1 MTIVTSNDVVV
12 LTITP
17 IVCYLTQETKT
28 DPKAYL
34 VSTFIVCNVASLALY
49 IGNPTNIIVAQAF
62 RINFIQYSAWM
73 GLPTLL
79 AVGLAYLMCFVVLR
93 SHIPVHIPSP
103 PPEAEERYQIR
114 DRWGAFIGCA
124 VLLACLLGLM
134 IVPIFADVPVW
145 MLTLPFGA
153 IMIGKDMIMDLT
165 RNCRPQKTEHENIEL
180 GTGVTSEV
188 RMLRRESSNEQ
199 DVSLSSESV
208 ENKECLIGSKDA
220 STEDKF
226 SVEMGGTHSGPTKSV
241 RTERNSVAFSSCRV
255 PTPSRSRRGSRQGSS
270 LAVVEIGDGSH
281 PLVEDSAPKKLSI
294 VSRMSAC
301 SDALPTVYHV
311 TVRLPWKLIP
321 FALGMFILCE
331 SLSANGWTSL
341 LAKGMAHLSVGGH
354 MIPMVFFTG
363 LVTTV
368 ACNVLNNLPMTILF
382 ARVFSHP
389 DFDATILSIISSSEA
404 DSTRVV
410 YALRRGGMF
419 ALIIGSNFGGNLT
432 YLGALAGLMWDDL
445 LRKRGMGIKQ
455 TQFFIWCTIITPV
468 VLFGALAV
476 LVAEFA
482 VQGYYI

>member
-1 MTIVTSNDVVV
+1 MADNLTAFSWLSLIVFAIVIFFCIHPLRVPIPFTHGRFGVSHIWLDIATAPIVGILVLLATTSINGLVLRDGIVGSEHGIQPYSVVLLIFALAYICISIDVTGFFEYVAFQVTKRGGSSGHRLFLYLFLLSTIMTIFTSNDVVV

-34 VSTFIVCNVASLALY
+34 VSTFIVCNIASLALY

-93 SHIPVHIPSP
+93 SHIPVNIPSP

-180 GTGVTSEV
+180 GSGGTSEV

-199 DVSLSSESV
+199 NVSLSSESV
-208 ENKECLIGSKDA
+208 ENKECLIESKDA
-220 STEDKF
+220 SAEDNI
-226 SVEMGGTHSGPTKSV
+226 SVEMNGTHSGPTNSV
-241 RTERNSVAFSSCRV
+241 RTERNSVASASSRV
-255 PTPSRSRRGSRQGSS
+255 PAPSRSRLGSRQGSS
-270 LAVVEIGDGSH
+270 LAEVESCDGSDL
-281 PLVEDSAPKKLSI
+281 LVEETRKKSSI
-294 VSRMSAC
+294 VSRMSAW
-301 SDALPTVYHV
+301 SNALPTVYHV
-311 TVRLPWKLIP
+311 TRMDGL
-321 FALGMFILCE
+321 
-331 SLSANGWTSL
+331 LSWRKGW
-341 LAKGMAHLSVGGH
+341 H
-354 MIPMVFFTG
+354 I
-363 LVTTV
+363 
-368 ACNVLNNLPMTILF
+368 
-382 ARVFSHP
+382 
-389 DFDATILSIISSSEA
+389 
-404 DSTRVV
+404 
-410 YALRRGGMF
+410 
-419 ALIIGSNFGGNLT
+419 
-432 YLGALAGLMWDDL
+432 
-445 LRKRGMGIKQ
+445 
-455 TQFFIWCTIITPV
+455 
-468 VLFGALAV
+468 
-476 LVAEFA
+476 
-482 VQGYYI
+482 